1 MQFGLLVVS
10 DIQIAA
16 TEFTFIIP
24 PITIVNIDEVN
35 NELNSNT
42 VAGLTYT
49 HHYIVSMTEPIK
61 RT

>member
-10 DIQIAA
+10 DILVGAI
-16 TEFTFIIP
+16 EFTFIIP

-35 NELNSNT
+35 TELNSNT

-49 HHYIVSMTEPIK
+49 HHYMVSMTDEIQ